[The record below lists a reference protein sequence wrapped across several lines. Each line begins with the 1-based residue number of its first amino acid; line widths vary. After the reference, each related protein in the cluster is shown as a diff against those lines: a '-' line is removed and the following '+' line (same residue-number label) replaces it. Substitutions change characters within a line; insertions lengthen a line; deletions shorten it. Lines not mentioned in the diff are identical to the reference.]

1 MAAATPF
8 KTKPAKLVPRETPPA
23 VSLRVAVT
31 RIYRALRV
39 NAEQNLT
46 PSQASAVARIEQC
59 EPVRLGV
66 LAQMEGIAAASMSKV
81 VESLEALDILVRVPD
96 PLDGRVSMVKI
107 SPSGRKMIEEF
118 RSSSTLA
125 IERALDS
132 LSVEEKLLLQESLPV
147 LEKLSD
153 ILQARQNG

>member
-1 MAAATPF
+1 
-8 KTKPAKLVPRETPPA
+8 
-23 VSLRVAVT
+23 
-31 RIYRALRV
+31 
-39 NAEQNLT
+39 
-46 PSQASAVARIEQC
+46 
-59 EPVRLGV
+59 
-66 LAQMEGIAAASMSKV
+66 MEGIAAASMSKV

>member
-39 NAEQNLT
+39 NAEKNLT

-118 RSSSTLA
+118 RSSSA